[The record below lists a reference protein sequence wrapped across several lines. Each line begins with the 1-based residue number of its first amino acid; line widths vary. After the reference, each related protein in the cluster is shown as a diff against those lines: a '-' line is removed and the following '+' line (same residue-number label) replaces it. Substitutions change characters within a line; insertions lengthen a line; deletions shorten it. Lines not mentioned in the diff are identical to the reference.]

1 MAENNAGPKLNK
13 PEAYD
18 PAHVPMTEE
27 FDRAKWT
34 LPPLGVVGIALV
46 IIAVVVGIFAWRLQ
60 PQPVAS
66 GTIDDVFAVSMP
78 DGTVM
83 AAIKVTFSNIGS
95 GRPLYIRSMKAKL
108 VSSSGEKED
117 EAASPVDFDRYFQAF
132 PALKAHVDQPLKVET
147 RVPAG
152 LKTEGSIIVTFPV
165 SLDEFN
171 SRKSL
176 SVTIQPYDQK
186 ALVIS
191 K

>member
-1 MAENNAGPKLNK
+1 MAEDNAAPKLNK
-13 PEAYD
+13 PQDYD

-66 GTIDDVFAVSMP
+66 GSIDDVFGVSTP
-78 DGTVM
+78 DNHTM
-83 AAIKVTFSNIGS
+83 AAIKVTFSNIGR

-108 VSSSGEKED
+108 VSSSGEYED

-132 PALKAHVDQPLKVET
+132 PPLKAHVDQPLKVET
-147 RVPAG
+147 RVPVG
-152 LKTEGSIIVTFPV
+152 MKTDGSIIVAFPV